1 MCVSFL
7 LNRESSVCRGNS
19 NRGYSPLTFWSWLV
33 CAFVRRVNLER
44 KKKKGRS
51 LSNEKQER
59 IHNQMLA
66 PKSCCGTWWI
76 EPVHLYSVSGSVC
89 NTRLKINHSFFLSSF
104 HYWHC
109 TGQIQKRVTAKV
121 KMNLFLVCRAHRHQT
136 VRNGN
141 VLVFAALLSD
151 CFMQDRDETRLNIL
165 AHVYCNSVYIL
176 HIYTRNKS
184 PVWLTSRILAKT
196 CCYYARW
203 N

>member
-121 KMNLFLVCRAHRHQT
+121 KWICFLFA
-136 VRNGN
+136 VRTAIKLCGTGMCWFLPHSCQI
-141 VLVFAALLSD
+141 VL
-151 CFMQDRDETRLNIL
+151 CKTETK
-165 AHVYCNSVYIL
+165 HVWISWHMFTATACTFC
-176 HIYTRNKS
+176 IYTHVTNH
-184 PVWLTSRILAKT
+184 LFD
-196 CCYYARW
+196 
-203 N
+203 